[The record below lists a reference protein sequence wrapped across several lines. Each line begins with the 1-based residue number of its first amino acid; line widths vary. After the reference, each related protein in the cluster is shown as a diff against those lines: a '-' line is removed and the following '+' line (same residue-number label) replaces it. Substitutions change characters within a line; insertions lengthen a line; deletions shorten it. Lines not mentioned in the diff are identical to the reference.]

1 MSLGEP
7 RAMDALQQC
16 FSSTGA
22 ERALQARRQ
31 FFEAGIRPSG
41 LVSEAVIQSW
51 LRSQRQH
58 CNGRRLALAPVSP
71 SRLHATQE
79 RCRSLLQALQ
89 HELPTLEQALA
100 GTGTRVMLTDDKG
113 IVLHV
118 SPASMRPR
126 DERVGLNMSEQA
138 MGTTAPGIV
147 AATGQACT
155 VTNGEH
161 YFDEL
166 HAFRCAAAPIRDVHG
181 RLAGVLNLMVEEQ
194 HFSFDASP
202 VVGMYATTIEN
213 TLLQAQSH
221 EHLVLRFQVT
231 PALLHTPL
239 QALMGVAADGRVAW
253 MNGTAA
259 QLIGQPVH
267 AACSAQELL
276 GHDLSRLLQLSGQPG
291 PAPLRLASG
300 LGVWMQA
307 HLQTSHGLGT
317 HLDTSSAQDQASP
330 ASTEATPVAEA
341 QPLATLREHNAQL
354 IRETLEQHGGN
365 VSQAARALGISR
377 GTLYRRLRGGREHD
391 F

>member
-1 MSLGEP
+1 MSVDEP

-16 FSSTGA
+16 FSSTSA
-22 ERALQARRQ
+22 ERAVQARRQ

-51 LRSQRQH
+51 LRSHRQH
-58 CNGRRLALAPVSP
+58 CPGRRLALAPVSP
-71 SRLHATQE
+71 SRLHATLE
-79 RCRSLLQALQ
+79 RCRGLLLALQ

-239 QALMGVAADGRVAW
+239 QALMGVAADGRIAW
-253 MNGTAA
+253 MNGIAT
-259 QLIGQPVH
+259 QLVGRPRPD
-267 AACSAQELL
+267 ACSTLDLL
-276 GHDLSRLLQLSGQPG
+276 GLDLSRLLPLSAQPA
-291 PAPLRLASG
+291 PAPLRLAGG
-300 LGVWMQA
+300 LGVWMQV
-307 HLQTSHGLGT
+307 HLQASRGLGS
-317 HLDTSSAQDQASP
+317 HLDTSATEDETRPGVIEAP
-330 ASTEATPVAEA
+330 AIAEA
-341 QPLATLREHNAQL
+341 QPLATLREHSAQL

-365 VSQAARALGISR
+365 VSQSARALGISR
-377 GTLYRRLRGGREHD
+377 GTLYRRLRGGRDEG

>member
-1 MSLGEP
+1 MNLGES
-7 RAMDALQQC
+7 RALDALQQC
-16 FSSTGA
+16 FSSTSA

-58 CNGRRLALAPVSP
+58 RSQRRLPLAPVSP

-79 RCRSLLQALQ
+79 RCRSLLQALK
-89 HELPTLEQALA
+89 HELPILEQALA

-118 SPASMRPR
+118 SPAAMRPH

-138 MGTTAPGIV
+138 MGTNAPGIV

-161 YFDEL
+161 YFEEL

-259 QLIGQPVH
+259 QLIGQPEH

-276 GHDLSRLLQLSGQPG
+276 GHDLSHLLRLSSQHTPV
-291 PAPLRLASG
+291 PLRLANG
-300 LGVWMQA
+300 LGIWMQA

-317 HLDTSSAQDQASP
+317 HLDASIAEDAASP
-330 ASTEATPVAEA
+330 IPAEPIAATET
-341 QPLATLREHNAQL
+341 QPLATLREHSVQL
-354 IRETLEQHGGN
+354 IKETLEHHGGN

-377 GTLYRRLRGGREHD
+377 GTLYRRLRSDRENSY
-391 F
+391 

>member
-1 MSLGEP
+1 
-7 RAMDALQQC
+7 
-16 FSSTGA
+16 
-22 ERALQARRQ
+22 
-31 FFEAGIRPSG
+31 
-41 LVSEAVIQSW
+41 
-51 LRSQRQH
+51 
-58 CNGRRLALAPVSP
+58 
-71 SRLHATQE
+71 
-79 RCRSLLQALQ
+79 
-89 HELPTLEQALA
+89 
-100 GTGTRVMLTDDKG
+100 
-113 IVLHV
+113 
-118 SPASMRPR
+118 MRPR

-138 MGTTAPGIV
+138 MGTNAPGIV

-259 QLIGQPVH
+259 QLIGQPVDT
-267 AACSAQELL
+267 ACSAQELL

-307 HLQTSHGLGT
+307 HLQTSHGLGCT
-317 HLDTSSAQDQASP
+317 WTP
-330 ASTEATPVAEA
+330 AARKTRPARNHRS
-341 QPLATLREHNAQL
+341 NA
-354 IRETLEQHGGN
+354 RRRGTAPGD
-365 VSQAARALGISR
+365 AARARRAADQGDAGPAWRQCLPGRARPGHLARHAVPPPARRSGRGFLSPFPTHGARLFCVRPGFRPPRTAPQSWPRCTGLQPRSVYVVGFVAVLCGCGAVSQRPVDAGQDCRQGNLGHQYLHRR
-377 GTLYRRLRGGREHD
+377 GVAMHWPGQHLRPGGRRGIGQERR
-391 F
+391 

>member
-1 MSLGEP
+1 MNVGEP

-58 CNGRRLALAPVSP
+58 CHGRGLSLAPVSP

-79 RCRSLLQALQ
+79 RCRSLLLALQ
-89 HELPTLEQALA
+89 HELPPLEQALA
-100 GTGTRVMLTDDKG
+100 VTGTRVMLTDDKG

-118 SPASMRPR
+118 SPAAMRPR

-138 MGTTAPGIV
+138 MGTNAPGIV

-155 VTNGEH
+155 VTNSEH

-181 RLAGVLNLMVEEQ
+181 RLAGILNLMVEEQ

-259 QLIGQPVH
+259 QLIGRPGPGTCNV
-267 AACSAQELL
+267 QELL
-276 GHDLSRLLQLSGQPG
+276 GHDLSHLLRLSSQSVPS
-291 PAPLRLASG
+291 PLRLTSG
-300 LGVWMQA
+300 LGVWTQVQ
-307 HLQTSHGLGT
+307 LQTSHGLGT
-317 HLDTSSAQDQASP
+317 HLDTSTAEDDTSALATQP
-330 ASTEATPVAEA
+330 AAVTEA
-341 QPLATLREHNAQL
+341 QPQATLREHSAQL
-354 IRETLEQHGGN
+354 IKETLDHHGGN

-377 GTLYRRLRGGREHD
+377 GTLYRRLRGDRDDH